1 MSTLVSWLESQPD
14 PDLVL
19 LVLGDHQP
27 HSYVTGPHPGH
38 DVPVS
43 VIARDPKV
51 VHRIAGWGWQ
61 PGLHPA
67 PDAPVWR
74 MDAVRDRFLEAF
86 SRDSP

>member
-14 PDLVL
+14 SDLVL

-27 HSYVTGPHPGH
+27 HSYVTGPDPGH

-43 VIARDPKV
+43 LITRDPKV

-61 PGLHPA
+61 PGLHPD
-67 PDAPVWR
+67 PGAPVWR

-86 SRDSP
+86 SR